1 MEVIKFINFAVELW
15 TKKLFNY
22 YGLMKTKT
30 HIILQCMLPKV
41 AFDMLNKEDPYK
53 YIFTSAT
60 LPK

>member
-1 MEVIKFINFAVELW
+1 
-15 TKKLFNY
+15 
-22 YGLMKTKT
+22 
-30 HIILQCMLPKV
+30 MLPKV